1 MPFALE
7 PQEIVYA
14 VYIGVALGVFLLVTG
29 LAQLLAR
36 GENQSEARNRR
47 MRMIR
52 KGASAEEIL
61 AVLKPVAEPTL
72 LSRLP
77 FLGNL
82 PKDMRRAGMTMEPGR
97 LILLGLLGGVAVGA
111 AALTRMPPLQAAA
124 LGIALGLAT
133 PVVVVRARREKRM
146 TALTAQLPD
155 ALDLMGRGL
164 RVGHPL
170 NTTIA
175 SVARDMPDP
184 IGSEFGIIFDQ
195 VSYGDDLVTAVQDFA
210 ERIDTEDAH
219 YLAASIAI
227 QHGTGGDLA
236 RVVELLA
243 KVIRGRIA
251 MRRRIKAISSEGRL
265 SAWVL
270 SSLPLVIYGATSVSS
285 PTYYRGVADSPLYV
299 PMMSTIAFLVVANAL
314 ILRKLV
320 NFRI

>member
-1 MPFALE
+1 
-7 PQEIVYA
+7 
-14 VYIGVALGVFLLVTG
+14 
-29 LAQLLAR
+29 
-36 GENQSEARNRR
+36 
-47 MRMIR
+47 
-52 KGASAEEIL
+52 
-61 AVLKPVAEPTL
+61 
-72 LSRLP
+72 
-77 FLGNL
+77 
-82 PKDMRRAGMTMEPGR
+82 
-97 LILLGLLGGVAVGA
+97 
-111 AALTRMPPLQAAA
+111 
-124 LGIALGLAT
+124 
-133 PVVVVRARREKRM
+133 
-146 TALTAQLPD
+146 
-155 ALDLMGRGL
+155 
-164 RVGHPL
+164 
-170 NTTIA
+170 
-175 SVARDMPDP
+175 MPDP

-195 VSYGDDLVTAVQDFA
+195 VSYGDDLVTAVQEFA

-270 SSLPLVIYGATSVSS
+270 SALPLVIYGATSVSS
-285 PTYYRGVADSPLYV
+285 PTYYSGVADAPLYV

>member
-1 MPFALE
+1 
-7 PQEIVYA
+7 
-14 VYIGVALGVFLLVTG
+14 
-29 LAQLLAR
+29 
-36 GENQSEARNRR
+36 
-47 MRMIR
+47 
-52 KGASAEEIL
+52 
-61 AVLKPVAEPTL
+61 
-72 LSRLP
+72 
-77 FLGNL
+77 
-82 PKDMRRAGMTMEPGR
+82 
-97 LILLGLLGGVAVGA
+97 
-111 AALTRMPPLQAAA
+111 MPPLQAAA

-155 ALDLMGRGL
+155 ALDLMARGL

-195 VSYGDDLVTAVQDFA
+195 VSYGDDLVTAVHDFA

-270 SSLPLVIYGATSVSS
+270 SALPLVIYGATSVSS
-285 PTYYRGVADSPLYV
+285 PTYYSGVADAPLYV